1 MTTYV
6 GAMHVARNKSHYVA
20 KSGRERVYESVL
32 LRRTYREGGKVKHET
47 LANLSQL
54 PADAVAALEATLKG
68 KRLVPSEE
76 AFTIT
81 RSLPHGHVAAVAAM
95 AHQLGLPKLL
105 GPACRS
111 RDIAVALIISRV
123 IRPGSK
129 LSTLAWW
136 PDTTLGIDLGV
147 ADACTDEIY
156 AAMDW
161 LAGRQEAIEKK
172 LAARHLA
179 PGVNPSRMAL
189 FDLTSAWVT
198 GRCCALAARG
208 YSRDGK
214 KGCEQIEYGV
224 LTDPEGRPVA
234 VRVFAGNTADPVAF
248 TEIVPVIRDT
258 LGIQQLVLVGDR
270 GMITSARIDALRKL
284 NDNPDTATDFGWI
297 TALRAP
303 AIATLAAD
311 DGPLQM
317 SLFDTQDLAEI
328 SHPDYPGERLI
339 ACRNPALAAER
350 ARKRSELLAATE
362 KLLAGVADRV
372 TRGTLAG
379 AGRIG
384 IAVGKAIGK
393 YKMGK
398 HFHTTITDT
407 SFTYHRDTAG
417 IDAEAQLDGIYVL
430 RTSVGTDTLDPTAV
444 VETYKKLANVERDF
458 RIIKTDDLDL
468 RPIHHRLDERVRAH
482 VLICLLACYLVW
494 HLRKAWAP
502 LTFTDER
509 PPQRDNPVAAAQR
522 SPEADAKASRKHDAD
537 GNPLRSFR
545 GLLDHLAT
553 FTRNQVHYHGA
564 STDVPVL
571 ADPTADQ
578 RRAFDLLNT
587 PIPLTTAA

>member
-1 MTTYV
+1 MD
-6 GAMHVARNKSHYVA
+6 KQ
-20 KSGRERVYESVL
+20 GRHREYTSAY
-32 LRRTYREGGKVKHET
+32 LRRTYRDGGAVRNET
-47 LANLSQL
+47 VANLSML
-54 PADAVAALEATLKG
+54 PPEAVDAIEATLKG
-68 KRLVPSEE
+68 TRLVPVAE
-76 AFTIT
+76 AVTIT

-95 AHQLGLPKLL
+95 ARTLGLPALL
-105 GPACRS
+105 GPVCRS
-111 RDIAVALIISRV
+111 RDIAVALIVSRV
-123 IRPGSK
+123 LRAGSK

-136 PDTTLGIDLGV
+136 DDTTLGADLGV
-147 ADACTDEIY
+147 LGACTDEIY

-161 LAGRQEAIEKK
+161 LAGRQQTIENK
-172 LAARHLA
+172 LAARHLSESA
-179 PGVNPSRMAL
+179 NPGRMAL
-189 FDLTSAWVT
+189 FDLTSSWVT
-198 GRCCALAARG
+198 GRCCQLAARG

-224 LTDPEGRPVA
+224 LTDPAGRPVA
-234 VRVFAGNTADPVAF
+234 VRVFPGSTADPVAF
-248 TEIVPVIRDT
+248 TEIVTVIRHT
-258 LGIQQLVLVGDR
+258 LGIGRLVLVGDR
-270 GMITSARIDALRKL
+270 GMITSARIDALREL
-284 NDNPDTATDFGWI
+284 NEDPDTATDFGWI

-303 AIATLAAD
+303 AIAQLARD

-328 SHPDYPGERLI
+328 AHPDYPGERLI

-362 KLLAGVADRV
+362 NLLAGIAGRVAA
-372 TRGTLAG
+372 GTLRG
-379 AGRIG
+379 AGKIG

-407 SFTYHRDTAG
+407 GFAFDRDRAG
-417 IDAEAQLDGIYVL
+417 IDTEAELDGIYVL
-430 RTSVGTDTLDPTAV
+430 RTRVDTDTLDPAGV
-444 VETYKKLANVERDF
+444 VDSYKKLANIERDF
-458 RIIKTDDLDL
+458 RIIKTVDLNL

-502 LTFTDER
+502 LTFTDEH
-509 PPQRDNPVAAAQR
+509 PPQRDNPVAPAQR
-522 SPEADAKASRKHDAD
+522 SEHADAKAAHKHDAD

-553 FTRNQVHYHGA
+553 LTRNQVRYHGA

-571 ADPTADQ
+571 AEPTPDQ
-578 RRAFDLLNT
+578 RRAFDLLDT
-587 PIPLTTAA
+587 PIPLTATA

>member
-1 MTTYV
+1 MWTSPATCT
-6 GAMHVARNKSHYVA
+6 
-20 KSGRERVYESVL
+20 VYESVL
-32 LRRTYREGGKVKHET
+32 VRRTYRDGSKVPHET
-47 LANLSQL
+47 LANLSKL
-54 PADAVAALEATLKG
+54 PAEVITALEATLKG
-68 KRLVPSEE
+68 QQLVPAGREFS
-76 AFTIT
+76 IV

-95 AHQLGLPKLL
+95 ARQLGLPTLL
-105 GPACRS
+105 GPRCRHA
-111 RDIAVALIISRV
+111 RLVAGADRV
-123 IRPGSK
+123 AGSAAESK

-136 PDTTLGIDLGV
+136 PDTTLGVDLGV
-147 ADACTDEIY
+147 AGASTDEVY

-161 LAGRQEAIEKK
+161 LAERQDTIEKK
-172 LAARHLA
+172 LAAKHLA
-179 PGVNPSRMAL
+179 PDVNPGRMAL

-198 GRCCALAARG
+198 GRCCELAARG

-224 LTDPEGRPVA
+224 LTDPAGRPVA

-248 TEIVPVIRDT
+248 TEIVTVIRDE
-258 LGIQQLVLVGDR
+258 LGIQRLVLVGDR

-303 AIATLAAD
+303 AIAKLARA

-317 SLFDTQDLAEI
+317 SLFDAQDLAEI

-350 ARKRSELLAATE
+350 TRKRADLLAATD

-372 TRGTLAG
+372 TRGTLTG
-379 AGRIG
+379 AGEIG
-384 IAVGKAIGK
+384 KAVGKVIDK
-393 YKMGK
+393 HKMGK

-407 SFTYHRDTAG
+407 TLTYRRDQAR
-417 IDAEAQLDGIYVL
+417 IDAEAHLDGIYVL
-430 RTSVGTDTLDPTAV
+430 RTSVDADTLDPAGI
-444 VETYKKLANVERDF
+444 VESYKNLANIERDF

-468 RPIHHRLDERVRAH
+468 RPIHHRLDDRVKAH

-502 LTFTDER
+502 LTFTDEH
-509 PPQRDNPVAAAQR
+509 PPQRDNPVAPAQR
-522 SPEADAKASRKHDAD
+522 SADADTKAARKHDPA

-553 FTRNQVHYHGA
+553 LTRNQIRYQD
-564 STDVPVL
+564 TNIEVPML
-571 ADPTADQ
+571 TEPTPDQ
-578 RRAFDLLNT
+578 RRAFDLLNI
-587 PIPLTTAA
+587 PIPLTAAG